1 MSDEERPETTATRRT
16 TTGVRGWA
24 VRAVAVVCLVAL
36 ALALVF
42 QWAPHVN
49 LGLAALV
56 LLAATLVLTVGPKQ
70 AGFLARSV
78 SRVELMGA
86 SVEFGRAVENA
97 EAAARQTA
105 GDEPD
110 SEADPARATYDV
122 VELRLALERKLAY
135 VAKELLADPCGDH
148 THPTFV
154 TVGSLGYDRLI
165 TDAQARTLSRLQT
178 LSDQELRQQDGAAVE
193 AFLANAAR
201 VVGRLRATVFRN
213 LVARELRAGGWVRRR
228 GRRAA
233 CRRSPR
239 SGYARTSR
247 SWSGRCSPPAPPDG
261 RPRPGGAT
269 SSAAGPG
276 PPTGGS
282 SSSPTGSGC
291 RHRSRRRRRSGR
303 SRTCGPSPRP
313 RPPRVSGRRG
323 RSGTAAQAVE
333 HRRALLDRQARALPD
348 LGVLVL
354 RQGQV
359 QLGRGHVLEGRH
371 GGLVRRHSHANG

>member
-1 MSDEERPETTATRRT
+1 
-16 TTGVRGWA
+16 VI
-24 VRAVAVVCLVAL
+24 CLLAL

-110 SEADPARATYDV
+110 SEGDPARATHDV

-165 TDAQARTLSRLQT
+165 TDEQARTLSRLQT
-178 LSDQELRQQDGAAVE
+178 LSDQYLRHQDGAAVQ

-213 LVARELRAGGWVRRR
+213 LVARELRDGGWVRRR
-228 GRRAA
+228 GEGRLPTLASRWVREDESILVRPLFATGAAGRAA
-233 CRRSPR
+233 ATRWR
-239 SGYARTSR
+239 
-247 SWSGRCSPPAPPDG
+247 DEL
-261 RPRPGGAT
+261 GGW
-269 SSAAGPG
+269 PG
-276 PPTGGS
+276 PAD
-282 SSSPTGSGC
+282 
-291 RHRSRRRRRSGR
+291 RRIVVVPDRFRLL
-303 SRTCGPSPRP
+303 TTEPEP
-313 RPPRVSGRRG
+313 
-323 RSGTAAQAVE
+323 E
-333 HRRALLDRQARALPD
+333 HRPEAEVLKLADLRALAAPASTPRQ
-348 LGVLVL
+348 
-354 RQGQV
+354 
-359 QLGRGHVLEGRH
+359 
-371 GGLVRRHSHANG
+371 RRTR